1 MLNAYEAAMAS
12 GVSASSAAR
21 HSRVNS
27 RYPVPLAVTRRPV
40 VHGLPLLVER
50 FARVVFAAPLA
61 QHGERVARVAPVVEQ
76 PVRRQERYGIADRT
90 DRKTARQRLAHRTGD
105 RFGFGFPPAH
115 AADEHQRG
123 AVVGQRRRVAV
134 RRDGQSAQRMHRPS
148 ARRGVLHFV
157 PPFAARHDTRCG
169 GPGRETPPPSPRNRP
184 AGRNKPFSCPS
195 CIVFRTAAFVRRPD
209 VLSYSPPQTSRDVPE
224 KVSAAA
230 SMSCSAVRARI
241 LA

>member
-1 MLNAYEAAMAS
+1 M
-12 GVSASSAAR
+12 
-21 HSRVNS
+21 
-27 RYPVPLAVTRRPV
+27 
-40 VHGLPLLVER
+40 HGLPLLVER

-134 RRDGQSAQRMHRPS
+134 RRDGQSAQRTHRPP
-148 ARRGVLHFV
+148 ARRCVLHFV
-157 PPFAARHDTRCG
+157 PPFAARHDTRAEGWGEKRRLPVREIVQQDEINRFPVHRISCFVRPPSCG
-169 GPGRETPPPSPRNRP
+169 GRM
-184 AGRNKPFSCPS
+184 SCPIRRS
-195 CIVFRTAAFVRRPD
+195 RRAATCRRR
-209 VLSYSPPQTSRDVPE
+209 SPPRLP
-224 KVSAAA
+224 
-230 SMSCSAVRARI
+230 
-241 LA
+241 